1 MTQDIITKVKTASKA
16 SIALASVPGPAKDE
30 ALRAMASALDVNR
43 EKIIS
48 ANNRDIEA
56 GEKLVEQGKLSKS
69 LLKRL
74 KVDDIKLNAMIAG
87 INDVL
92 KFEDPVGKTIS
103 ALELDSGLELYQVS
117 CPIGLIGVI
126 FESRPDVVPQI
137 MALCLKS
144 GNSTIFKGGSEA
156 AHSNRAIFD
165 VLVNAIENTAGLP
178 KGAFALMETREEVNE
193 ILKLDE
199 YISLIIPRGS
209 NEFVKY
215 IQDNTR
221 IPVLGHADGIC
232 HVYVDSAADLSKA
245 IDVCYDSK
253 VQYAAVCNAME
264 TMLVHRDIAGEFLP
278 EIGQKYNDAGVELR
292 CCDRSFEIL
301 KKMGFLKA
309 VLRATEEDWKTEY
322 NDLIL
327 SIKIMDSLD
336 EAIEHINKYGSHHTD
351 AIVTENRDS
360 ASKFINFV
368 DSSSV
373 MWNASTRF
381 ADGFRYG
388 KGAEVGISTNKIH
401 ARGPVGMEG
410 LLIYKYVILGSGN
423 KVADYAGENPRPF
436 THKKLNYSLAGRMR
450 MDGAK

>member
-30 ALRAMASALDVNR
+30 ALHAMASALDVNR

-56 GEKLVEQGKLSKS
+56 AGKLVEQGKLSSS

-144 GNSTIFKGGSEA
+144 GNATVFKGGSEA

-165 VLVNAIENTAGLP
+165 ILADAIENTPELP
-178 KGAFALMETREEVNE
+178 EGAFALMEKREEVNE

-253 VQYAAVCNAME
+253 VQYPAVCNAME

-278 EIGQKYNDAGVELR
+278 AIGKKYNDAGVELR

-410 LLIYKYVILGSGN
+410 LLIYKYVILGNGN

-436 THKKLNYSLAGRMR
+436 IHKKLNYSLAGRMR